1 MSPPDACKPDDS
13 KPGDSKPGDWAA
25 ERRRDL
31 SLLGAAGLGLA
42 AALAGVVFGDPSATV
57 VGLAGAA
64 GAVGAL
70 AVWRLS
76 PAAAPAA
83 AKPDADRRRGLRRDA
98 AGLMSVIDHAPVGLL
113 AADADGRLTFVNAT
127 LAGWI
132 DRTPAELA
140 GGGVMLDDLLTL
152 PVPPTPDA
160 RRWTG
165 DGALRRANGAALPVA
180 ATVES
185 LRDADG
191 QTPAIRAVLRDVRA
205 EAASKGALERANDRL
220 RRLFQDAPVG
230 VALLDSDGR
239 FVECNPALA
248 ELAGRNATELTGGAS
263 LCDLVEPRDRLALLR
278 ALSGGDGGGDGGGRP
293 LEIRL
298 RGAPPRVAQAFIRR
312 LPGGDDDGR
321 ALSLAHVV
329 DLTERR
335 SLEAQFVQSQKM
347 QAVGQLAGGVAHDF
361 NNLLTAMIGFCDLLL
376 LRHKPG
382 DHSFSDVMQIK
393 QNANRA
399 ANLVRQLL
407 AFSRQQTLQA
417 RVLDVGD
424 VVAELANLLRRLI
437 GETIELRL
445 EHGRDLWLVKVDQN
459 QLEQV
464 IVNLAVN
471 ARDAM
476 SGGGRLTLATSNMTV
491 KRSQPATNQQDEIA
505 PGDYVRIEVSDTGVG
520 IPPENLARIFEP
532 FFSTKAIG
540 AGTGLGL
547 STVYGI
553 VRQTGGFI
561 TVDSAPGAGA
571 RFTILLPRCLEE
583 PPAPQSDEARDGVS
597 ADLTGAAAILLVE
610 DEDAVRVFSARALRN
625 KGYRVVEAKNGEA
638 ALAILS
644 EGRENFDLVITDV
657 VMPQMDGPT
666 LARKALELRPGLKLI
681 FISGYAED
689 RVREDLSGVEGAH
702 FLPKPFS
709 LKQLAG
715 KVKEVLRRG

>member
-1 MSPPDACKPDDS
+1 MSVSSDAS
-13 KPGDSKPGDWAA
+13 S

-31 SLLGAAGLGLA
+31 SLLGAAAVGLLAALTGVTLGEPATAIVGLA
-42 AALAGVVFGDPSATV
+42 AS
-57 VGLAGAA
+57 A

-76 PAAAPAA
+76 PSSADPTTPKSEA
-83 AKPDADRRRGLRRDA
+83 ADRRRGLRRDA
-98 AGLMSVIDHAPVGLL
+98 AGLMTIIDQAPVGLL
-113 AADADGRLTFVNAT
+113 AADGDGRLTFVNAT

-132 DRTPAELA
+132 GRTPAELA
-140 GGGVMLDDLLTL
+140 GGAAPLDELLTL
-152 PVPPTPDA
+152 PAPPGPGAA
-160 RRWTG
+160 RWSG
-165 DGALRRANGAALPVA
+165 DGLLRRLDGSAIPVA
-180 ATVES
+180 AMLEFS
-185 LRDADG
+185 RDAEG
-191 QTPAIRAVLRDVRA
+191 QTLGVRAVLRDVAA
-205 EAASKGALERANDRL
+205 ETASKAALERANDRL

-230 VALLDSDGR
+230 VALLDANGR
-239 FVECNPALA
+239 FVECNRTLA
-248 ELAGRNATELTGGAS
+248 ELAGRDAMELTGGAA
-263 LCDLVEPRDRLALLR
+263 LTELVEPRDRLALLR
-278 ALSGGDGGGDGGGRP
+278 ALSGAESGADAADEGRP

-298 RGAPPRVAQAFIRR
+298 RGAPPRVAQVFIRR
-312 LPGGDDDGR
+312 LRGGDDDGR
-321 ALSLAHVV
+321 ADSLVHVI

-424 VVAELANLLRRLI
+424 VLAELANLLRRLI

-476 SGGGRLTLATSNMTV
+476 SGGGRLTLATGNAV
-491 KRSQPATNQQDEIA
+491 VERAQPAANQQDEIA
-505 PGDYVRIEVSDTGVG
+505 PGEYVRIDVADTGVG

-571 RFTILLPRCLEE
+571 RFTILLPRCHEE
-583 PPAPQSDEARDGVS
+583 PAAPQSDEARDGVS
-597 ADLTGAAAILLVE
+597 SDLTGAAAILLVE

-638 ALAILS
+638 ALAVLS
-644 EGRENFDLVITDV
+644 EGRDSFDLVITDV

-666 LARKALELRPGLKLI
+666 LARKALELRPDLKVI

-689 RVREDLSGVEGAH
+689 RVREDLGGVEGAH

>member
-1 MSPPDACKPDDS
+1 MSAPIDS
-13 KPGDSKPGDWAA
+13 AA

-31 SLLGAAGLGLA
+31 LLLGAAALGLA
-42 AALAGVVFGDPSATV
+42 AGLAGVIFGDPSAAV
-57 VGLAGAA
+57 VGLAGTA

-76 PAAAPAA
+76 PSSAPAA
-83 AKPDADRRRGLRRDA
+83 AAPKPETTDRRRGLRRDA

-127 LAGWI
+127 LAGWVE
-132 DRTPAELA
+132 RTPAELA
-140 GGGVMLDDLLTL
+140 GGGTMLNDLLTL
-152 PVPPTPDA
+152 PDPPTSDA

-165 DGALRRANGAALPVA
+165 DGQLRRANGAALPVA
-180 ATVES
+180 ATVEC
-185 LRDADG
+185 LHDGDG

-205 EAASKGALERANDRL
+205 ETASQGALERANDRL

-248 ELAGRNATELTGGAS
+248 ALVGRDAADLTAGAALG
-263 LCDLVEPRDRLALLR
+263 DLVEPRDRLALLR
-278 ALSGGDGGGDGGGRP
+278 ALSGGAGGGETENGRP

-298 RGAPPRVAQAFIRR
+298 RGEPPRVAQAFIRR

-321 ALSLAHVV
+321 AVSLAHVI

-424 VVAELANLLRRLI
+424 VLAELANLLRRLI

-476 SGGGRLTLATSNMTV
+476 TGGGRLTLATGNMTV
-491 KRSQPATNQQDEIA
+491 ERAQPATNQQDEIA
-505 PGDYVRIEVSDTGVG
+505 PGDYVLIEVSDTGVG

-553 VRQTGGFI
+553 VRQTGGFV

-644 EGRENFDLVITDV
+644 EGRESFDLVITDV

-689 RVREDLSGVEGAH
+689 RVREDLSGVDGAH

-715 KVKEVLRRG
+715 KVKDVLRRG

>member
-1 MSPPDACKPDDS
+1 MSA
-13 KPGDSKPGDWAA
+13 PGDSEPGDFAASDSAA

-31 SLLGAAGLGLA
+31 LLLGAAALGLA
-42 AALAGVVFGDPSATV
+42 AALAGVTFGDPSAAV
-57 VGLAGAA
+57 VGLAGTA

-76 PAAAPAA
+76 PVAAPTTAV
-83 AKPDADRRRGLRRDA
+83 KPDVADRRRGLRRDA
-98 AGLMSVIDHAPVGLL
+98 AGLMSVVDHAPVGLL

-127 LAGWI
+127 LAGWV

-140 GGGVMLDDLLTL
+140 GGGAMLDDLLTL
-152 PVPPTPDA
+152 PPPPTPDA

-165 DGALRRANGAALPVA
+165 DGLLRRANGATSPVA
-180 ATVES
+180 ATVECI
-185 LRDADG
+185 RDADG
-191 QTPAIRAVLRDVRA
+191 QAPAVRAVLRDVRA
-205 EAASKGALERANDRL
+205 ETASKEALERANDRL

-248 ELAGRNATELTGGAS
+248 ALAGRDAAALTAGAS
-263 LCDLVEPRDRLALLR
+263 LGDLVEPRDRLALLR
-278 ALSGGDGGGDGGGRP
+278 ALSGGGGETENGRP

-298 RGAPPRVAQAFIRR
+298 RGDPPRVAQAFIRR

-321 ALSLAHVV
+321 AVSLAHVI

-424 VVAELANLLRRLI
+424 VLAELANLLRRLI

-476 SGGGRLTLATSNMTV
+476 TGGGRLTLATGNMTV
-491 KRSQPATNQQDEIA
+491 ERAQPATNQQDEIA

-553 VRQTGGFI
+553 VRQTGGFV

-644 EGRENFDLVITDV
+644 EGRESFDLVITDV

-715 KVKEVLRRG
+715 KVKDVLRRG